1 MLRRATTGGGYYLVR
16 PIAAIGPWIDA
27 YDTELFAACC
37 GDHLVISFR
46 VTEMSGPLTDLPTD
60 LDGDTNP
67 FMHYPHARDRNVGP
81 RSIPARTREV
91 FLGEGID
98 MSETLRL
105 PRARE
110 PSASLPIARSRAVAV
125 AREAFTSEASWTTEV
140 CGDGVQTTLR
150 PCLEKFAHLRRAN
163 AGRL

>member
-1 MLRRATTGGGYYLVR
+1 MLRRAPTGGGYYLVR
-16 PIAAIGPWIDA
+16 PVVAIGPWIDA

-46 VTEMSGPLTDLPTD
+46 VTEMSGPLTDLPND

-67 FMHYPHARDRNVGP
+67 FMHYPHARDRNVDP

-98 MSETLRL
+98 MSETQ
-105 PRARE
+105 RAAAA
-110 PSASLPIARSRAVAV
+110 SARAARVAANRALAGYGGGARGVHVGSLVDNGSVR
-125 AREAFTSEASWTTEV
+125 
-140 CGDGVQTTLR
+140 
-150 PCLEKFAHLRRAN
+150 
-163 AGRL
+163 